1 VVVFLGEK
9 MKDFFFTDN
18 LGITLK
24 DDGDTVKIK
33 IKDIA
38 TGGMLTIHLNEENTQ
53 RVKKFFE
60 KVKTNEEDEN

>member
-1 VVVFLGEK
+1 L
-9 MKDFFFTDN
+9 FTDN

>member
-60 KVKTNEEDEN
+60 KVKTNEENEN

>member
-1 VVVFLGEK
+1 

-24 DDGDTVKIK
+24 SDEDTVKIK

-53 RVKKFFE
+53 RVKNFFE
-60 KVKTNEEDEN
+60 KVKKTDEEDEN

>member
-1 VVVFLGEK
+1 

-33 IKDIA
+33 IKDIS
-38 TGGMLTIHLNEENTQ
+38 TGGMLTIHLNEENTK

-60 KVKTNEEDEN
+60 KVKTDEENED

>member
-1 VVVFLGEK
+1 

-24 DDGDTVKIK
+24 SDEDTVKIK

-53 RVKKFFE
+53 RVKNFFE
-60 KVKTNEEDEN
+60 KVKTDEEDEN